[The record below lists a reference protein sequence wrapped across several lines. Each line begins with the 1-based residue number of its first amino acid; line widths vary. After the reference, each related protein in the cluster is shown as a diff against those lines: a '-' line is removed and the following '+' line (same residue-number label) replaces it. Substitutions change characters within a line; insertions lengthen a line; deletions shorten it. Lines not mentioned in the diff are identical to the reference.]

1 VIASDAESGGAAG
14 TGLRV
19 LVVEDNEDAAE
30 TLRMLLEVW
39 GHQTAVAHTG
49 PAAIEEAVRFRPQV
63 VLCDLGLP
71 GMDGLTV
78 AGVLRREPGTTQ
90 AFLVALSGFGEDG
103 DVQRA
108 RQAGFDLHLTK
119 PVDPNDLHQLLSQRR
134 AGPDVT

>member
-1 VIASDAESGGAAG
+1 MISSEVQSGGAG
-14 TGLRV
+14 SKGLRV

-39 GHQTAVAHTG
+39 GHEIALAHTG
-49 PAAIEEAVRFRPQV
+49 PAAIAEAARFRPHV

-71 GMDGLTV
+71 EMDGLTV
-78 AGVLRREPGTTQ
+78 ARFLRRDPGTAQ
-90 AFLVALSGFGEDG
+90 AFLVALSGFGDDG

-119 PVDPNDLHQLLSQRR
+119 PVEPKELQQLLTRQRV
-134 AGPDVT
+134 AADGS